1 MIIRLDPDSPTTP
14 AEQLVLQVITA
25 IEAGEVEPGDK
36 LPTIRSL
43 AGDLSLAPGT
53 VAKAYTELER
63 DGWIRTQ
70 GRRGTTVADRTASP
84 EDRRLA
90 DAADRLATLVAEGG
104 LAAADAHRALDLAV
118 ARLRRT

>member
-1 MIIRLDPDSPTTP
+1 MIIRLDPDSSATP
-14 AEQLVLQVITA
+14 AEQLVLAVISA
-25 IEAGEVEPGDK
+25 IEAGEVDPGDK

-53 VAKAYTELER
+53 VAKAYGELER

-70 GRRGTTVADRTASP
+70 GRRGTTVADRTATP

-90 DAADRLATLVAEGG
+90 DAAERLAALVANGG
-104 LAAADAHRALDLAV
+104 LAQADAHRALDLAV
-118 ARLRRT
+118 ARLRRA